1 MLLFGVF
8 VAGVVLAGWLAL
20 DVADRADAQAAVRQV
35 DMIRGV
41 VGEFGGVSLGR
52 SELER
57 QARRFGIGL
66 AALAA
71 DGRVLAHAWPPGTA
85 VALDATI
92 PPGTVRPVAVAGTR
106 YWLGLVP
113 VQASPIIEPAPR
125 GAPERTVGTPSWLA
139 VCVPDAAAS
148 LAPVLGVAVGG
159 GALLCGLVWLL
170 LLPTVRRI
178 GRLAVAARAASGGD
192 LDRDVPVAGADE
204 IGVLAGAFRDMLAG
218 LRDSRAKLVQ
228 AERLAAL
235 GQIAT
240 AVAHEI
246 RNPLAA
252 IRLTVQLMGE
262 EAHDTRLREDCD
274 MLMREAARLELFLDD
289 LLAFARPDPGVRE
302 PVDLAGVV
310 ADVCDLEQARA
321 DHLGVALTR
330 AVAPELPRVLGDRR
344 RLVQVCANLMLN
356 AIQAAGP
363 GGRVEVRAAAESPGV
378 ALAVTDTGPGVPPEV
393 ADRLFTPFVT
403 SKPNGTGL
411 GLALSSR
418 IAREHGGDLVY
429 RREGDRT
436 VFALTLP
443 APARVAA
450 AVTA

>member
-20 DVADRADAQAAVRQV
+20 DVADRADARAASRQV

-52 SELER
+52 PELER
-57 QARRFGIGL
+57 QSRRFGIGL
-66 AALAA
+66 AALAP
-71 DGRVLAHAWPPGTA
+71 DGRVLAHAWAPDTR
-85 VALDATI
+85 VALDASV
-92 PPGTVRPVAVAGTR
+92 PAGEVRAVTVGGAR

-113 VQASPIIEPAPR
+113 VQASPIVEPAPQR
-125 GAPERTVGTPSWLA
+125 VPERVVGTPAWLA
-139 VCVPDAAAS
+139 VCVPDAEVG
-148 LAPVLGVAVGG
+148 LGPVLGVAIGG
-159 GALLCGLVWLL
+159 GALLCAGVWLL

-178 GRLAVAARAASGGD
+178 GRLAAAARAASGGD
-192 LDRDVPVAGADE
+192 LDRAVPVTGGDE
-204 IGVLAGAFRDMLAG
+204 VGVLAEAFREMLAG
-218 LRDSRAKLVQ
+218 VRDSRAKLVQ

-262 EAHDTRLREDCD
+262 EAHDARLREDCD

-302 PVDLAGVV
+302 PVDLAGVM

-321 DHLGVALTR
+321 DHLGVTLAR
-330 AVAPELPRVLGDRR
+330 VVAPELTRVLGDRR
-344 RLVQVCANLMLN
+344 RLVQVCANLVLN

-363 GGRVEVRAAAESPGV
+363 GGRVEVRAASEPNGV
-378 ALAVTDTGPGVPPEV
+378 ALAVSDTGAGVPPEV

-411 GLALSSR
+411 GLALSRR
-418 IAREHGGDLVY
+418 IAREHGGDLAY
-429 RREGDRT
+429 RREAGRT
-436 VFALTLP
+436 VFALSLPARASAP
-443 APARVAA
+443 APATV
-450 AVTA
+450 